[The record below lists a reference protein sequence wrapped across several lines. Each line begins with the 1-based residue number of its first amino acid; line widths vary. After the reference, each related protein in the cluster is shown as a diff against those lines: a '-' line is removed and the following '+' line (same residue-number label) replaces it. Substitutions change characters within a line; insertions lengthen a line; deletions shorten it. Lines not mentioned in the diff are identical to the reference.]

1 MTNIYS
7 HLPDGPRSS
16 NQALVQ
22 ALGDWFVQDHRDCD
36 SLWVAV
42 EEGAS
47 TDLDATKE
55 ALGNFDSQ
63 LRNHL
68 RMEEEVLFPA
78 IERATGMG
86 GMGPTEMMRQEHIGM
101 RRLLDAMAQSDDLEL
116 ILEQGDTLMMLIA
129 QHNSKEEGV
138 LYPLAVQV
146 LGPVAR
152 DLISAMGLG
161 SAS

>member
-1 MTNIYS
+1 MTSIYS
-7 HLPDGPRSS
+7 RLPQGAQSS
-16 NQALVQ
+16 NQTLAQ

-47 TDLDATKE
+47 ADLSTAKA
-55 ALGNFDSQ
+55 ALAAFDTQ
-63 LRNHL
+63 LRHHL
-68 RMEEEVLFPA
+68 RLEEEVLFPA

-86 GMGPTEMMRQEHIGM
+86 GMGPTEMMRQEHVGM
-101 RRLLDAMAQSDDLEL
+101 RRLLDAMAQGDDLEL

-129 QHNSKEEGV
+129 QHNSKEEGI

-152 DLISAMGLG
+152 DLIAALGMG